1 MSQSVLPPEL
11 ENQAE
16 SDVTDNESATVEPI
30 SYSDRDDFE
39 YRPMSLW
46 ASVTLFLGVCSF
58 AGMVSVTGLMVG
70 VATILVGILA
80 LVRIRRSHGDLSG
93 IPLTVVGMVL
103 AVAFTSV
110 GAMFQYQDYVNELP
124 PGYERVNFPKDIS
137 AKKFIAVREGNA
149 MKLGL
154 HPDVEPLV
162 DEKIFIKGYLWQSR
176 VSERMTEFVLL
187 KDNGDCCMG
196 GDPQPYDMIEVHMQN
211 GKTFDYTDGLVAISG
226 VLRANMNPKP
236 GEAIYTL
243 EADDAGRAKTVF

>member
-11 ENQAE
+11 ETQAVDDAT
-16 SDVTDNESATVEPI
+16 DVESATVQPM
-30 SYSDRDDFE
+30 SYAERDEFE

-46 ASVTLFLGVCSF
+46 ASVTLFLGVSSF
-58 AGMVSVTGLMVG
+58 AGMISVTGLMIG
-70 VATILVGILA
+70 VATILAGGLA
-80 LVRIRRSHGDLSG
+80 LFRIRRSQGNLSG
-93 IPLTVVGMVL
+93 IPMTIVGMVL
-103 AVAFTSV
+103 AVGFTSV

-124 PGYERVNFPKDIS
+124 PGYKRVNFPKDIS
-137 AKKFIAVREGNA
+137 AKKFVAVREGNM

-154 HPDVEPLV
+154 HTDVKPLV

-176 VSERMTEFVLL
+176 VSERMSEFVLL

-211 GKTFDYTDGLVAISG
+211 GKTFDYTDGLVSISG

-243 EADDAGRAKTVF
+243 EADSAGRAKTVF